1 MVLNENDTIMEF
13 SFKSDL
19 FDFEL
24 KLTVL
29 FLILV
34 VMLIA
39 VYIYLHKKKH
49 KFNSIELEFDVKLLK
64 CKYVIERNYE
74 NIELAHK
81 IHTELTTR
89 KAALPI
95 DPDNDVI
102 KEIYDSW
109 YNLFIITREELK
121 NLSGECLLDNDSK
134 ELVELTIKILNE
146 GLRPHLTTYQAK
158 FRKWYDEELEKAASK
173 GKSPQQIQKE
183 FPEYSGLIESMKE
196 VNNLLIEYSKQLNK
210 FVTGVKSNNKEEHGI
225 QIGHIF

>member
-1 MVLNENDTIMEF
+1 MVLNESETIMEF
-13 SFKSDL
+13 SFESAL

-24 KLTVL
+24 KLTIL
-29 FLILV
+29 FFILV
-34 VMLIA
+34 ALLIA

-64 CKYVIERNYE
+64 CKYIIERNYE

-109 YNLFIITREELK
+109 YNLFKITREELK

-134 ELVELTIKILNE
+134 ELVELTTKILND
-146 GLRPHLTTYQAK
+146 GLRPHLTTYQAR
-158 FRKWYDEELEKAASK
+158 FRKWYDEELEKPASK
-173 GKSPQQIQKE
+173 GKSPQEIQRK
-183 FPEYSGLIESMKE
+183 FPEYSSLIESMQE

-210 FVTGVKSNNKEEHGI
+210 FITGVKSTNNEEHRT
-225 QIGHIF
+225 Q